1 MLIHSLE
8 INTWG
13 KRKKLEGLML
23 KSNRLRKLFYAVM
36 CALILAV
43 MLPVTALGQRRWV
56 VVRPHRGRVVVYNY
70 QPRPYVVYQPRPY
83 YTYRTY
89 SNGYQPYYS
98 YGYEPYYTNYTNQY
112 SYRYSQPYF
121 VNGYTYSWANPTYRY
136 NDYRYYHRHRHNR
149 VRVGVSW
156 R

>member
-1 MLIHSLE
+1 
-8 INTWG
+8 
-13 KRKKLEGLML
+13 ML

-70 QPRPYVVYQPRPY
+70 
-83 YTYRTY
+83 
-89 SNGYQPYYS
+89 
-98 YGYEPYYTNYTNQY
+98 TNYTNQY
-112 SYRYSQPYF
+112 SYSYSQPYF
-121 VNGYTYSWANPTYRY
+121 VNRYTYSWANPTYRY
-136 NDYRYYHRHRHNR
+136 NDYGYYHRHRHNR
-149 VRVGVSW
+149 VRVGVSL